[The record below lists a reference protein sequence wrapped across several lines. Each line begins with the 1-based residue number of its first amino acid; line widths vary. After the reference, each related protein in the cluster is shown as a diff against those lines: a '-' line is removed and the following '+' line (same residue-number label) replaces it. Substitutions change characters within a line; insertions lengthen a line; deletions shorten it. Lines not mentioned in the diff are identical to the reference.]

1 MHNGLRPVGIVA
13 TGSYVP
19 EHIMTNKD
27 FERMIETS
35 DEWIREKTGI
45 HERRIIA
52 PKETTSDLAARAAL
66 SCLETAGVDPMEV
79 ELLIVSTSSPD
90 HIQPPT
96 ACVTQGKIGALNSGA
111 FDINTVCSGFNHALA
126 VGSRF
131 VSDSSYDKVLV
142 VGAEAYS
149 RILDFTD
156 RTSCIYFGDGAGAAL
171 LQHVEEGYGILA
183 NFMKADGTKC
193 DVIKVQ
199 AGGAAQPTTEEAL
212 AKREHCFRMEGR
224 AVWNFATGVVPH
236 GMDECLKKAGM
247 SRGDL
252 DFIITH
258 QANLNIIE
266 FIVDFLDMTMDQTHT
281 TIERYANT
289 AAASIPMA
297 LDEAVKLGK
306 IKKGDVVGLLGFGGG
321 LAWAANIIRWAV

>member
-1 MHNGLRPVGIVA
+1 
-13 TGSYVP
+13 
-19 EHIMTNKD
+19 MTNKD

-45 HERRIIA
+45 CERRIIA
-52 PKETTSDLAARAAL
+52 PKETTSDLAARASL
-66 SCLETAGVDPMEV
+66 RCLDAAGCDPMEV
-79 ELLIVSTSSPD
+79 DLLIVSTSSPD

-131 VSDSSYDKVLV
+131 VADGSHETVLV

-156 RTSCIYFGDGAGAAL
+156 RTTCIYFGDGAGAVL
-171 LQHVEEGYGILA
+171 LRPVEEGYGILA
-183 NFMKADGTKC
+183 NYMRADGTKC
-193 DVIKVQ
+193 EVIMVP
-199 AGGAAQPTTEEAL
+199 AGGAAKPITEEVL

-224 AVWNFATGVVPH
+224 AVWDFATCVVPH
-236 GMDECLKKAGM
+236 GMDDCLKRAGL
-247 SRGDL
+247 SRADL

-258 QANLNIIE
+258 QANLNIINHIVE
-266 FIVDFLDMTMDQTHT
+266 FLGLSMEQTHT
-281 TIERYANT
+281 TVERYANT
-289 AAASIPMA
+289 AAASIPIT
-297 LDEAVKLGK
+297 LDEAVRLGK
-306 IKKGDVVGLLGFGGG
+306 IRKGDVVGLLGFGGG
-321 LAWAANIIRWAV
+321 LAWAANVMRWAVYGVEDRASSMEPS